1 MENTSTTYFHRS
13 VLDYVVIFVFIP
25 FAFLLLG
32 VRWFIDSEFRALSI
46 PITVV
51 HIVTL
56 VIVAALVRK
65 VVLNVLE
72 AVFATSDDGR
82 SLERLLAY
90 VPYDAEIR
98 DLVTYLSQNTMSDT
112 VFKSADATLLGISL
126 STNYQKAA
134 KAISIVSAGLMA
146 DRRQQVLRIQTL
158 LSRAKKS
165 AKFSG
170 KDKLSSILGVELSS
184 LLFVPIV
191 GHFVRKKT
199 TDIPRWSNLS
209 IQQKQAIYTL
219 CVVSDEAHECVL
231 LLFDFSDIPI
241 EEEKAIVTAGLSD
254 LPSGIFNA
262 PSRFLAM
269 AILNVMTSQ
278 KRKWVF
284 GSKLLGGNLHDGSW
298 VAMPSPLT
306 RPDFELDSFKDRLT
320 IGARMFALS
329 MLITLTLLYVI
340 TPGRQI
346 VNANSEIQSFLG
358 ITPGNSG
365 FFVESLEHVL
375 LLQYVSIFVV
385 FLVTPLVMFVLL
397 VREIGL
403 VKINALDRDI
413 DPFGVIVNRT
423 IIRRLTTTGMLALA
437 SGVLIFFRQ
446 PGEQGSFEFLKSL
459 SGVVQLLTA
468 VCFPIGYACYANASM
483 IPHVLRSVDDALYLE
498 LSKKGVN
505 VQRYELMH
513 NQNTMSVSMRI
524 ISSDDIKNTE
534 LSVQP
539 EPTSAN
545 PLPPNS
551 TLHDSSSPSSQISI
565 PEFEISTSTES
576 TQIPI
581 PAPEARFTVS
591 EHPHYQPSPPPEI
604 EENEATEI
612 PILPLQPPKSES
624 PRTLIPLPP
633 PPPPPNIAFP
643 NPQIPL
649 PPPPPPNVPQQ
660 TQTPLPPPPP
670 PNILQQLRNHPAL
683 PDYTRV
689 QNNPIP
695 IPSTNPRS
703 ASQIGL
709 SSPQG
714 PVEVGSYRLDKDGI
728 EWFLSESGWLFRR
741 AGDSDWSALQYS

>member
-1 MENTSTTYFHRS
+1 
-13 VLDYVVIFVFIP
+13 
-25 FAFLLLG
+25 
-32 VRWFIDSEFRALSI
+32 
-46 PITVV
+46 
-51 HIVTL
+51 
-56 VIVAALVRK
+56 
-65 VVLNVLE
+65 
-72 AVFATSDDGR
+72 
-82 SLERLLAY
+82 
-90 VPYDAEIR
+90 
-98 DLVTYLSQNTMSDT
+98 
-112 VFKSADATLLGISL
+112 
-126 STNYQKAA
+126 
-134 KAISIVSAGLMA
+134 
-146 DRRQQVLRIQTL
+146 
-158 LSRAKKS
+158 
-165 AKFSG
+165 
-170 KDKLSSILGVELSS
+170 
-184 LLFVPIV
+184 
-191 GHFVRKKT
+191 
-199 TDIPRWSNLS
+199 
-209 IQQKQAIYTL
+209 
-219 CVVSDEAHECVL
+219 
-231 LLFDFSDIPI
+231 
-241 EEEKAIVTAGLSD
+241 
-254 LPSGIFNA
+254 
-262 PSRFLAM
+262 
-269 AILNVMTSQ
+269 
-278 KRKWVF
+278 
-284 GSKLLGGNLHDGSW
+284 
-298 VAMPSPLT
+298 
-306 RPDFELDSFKDRLT
+306 
-320 IGARMFALS
+320 
-329 MLITLTLLYVI
+329 
-340 TPGRQI
+340 
-346 VNANSEIQSFLG
+346 
-358 ITPGNSG
+358 
-365 FFVESLEHVL
+365 
-375 LLQYVSIFVV
+375 
-385 FLVTPLVMFVLL
+385 MFVLL

-446 PGEQGSFEFLKSL
+446 PGEQGTFEFLKSL

-483 IPHVLRSVDDALYLE
+483 IPHVRRSVDDALYLE

-524 ISSDDIKNTE
+524 ILSDDIKNTE

-539 EPTSAN
+539 EPTSAI
-545 PLPPNS
+545 PFPPNS

-565 PEFEISTSTES
+565 PEFEKISTSTES

-581 PAPEARFTVS
+581 PAPEARFNVS

-660 TQTPLPPPPP
+660 IQTPLPPPPP

-695 IPSTNPRS
+695 IPSTNPQS